1 MKVGD
6 VVKFRDIDG
15 RIGTLISY
23 GEFAEGWWDILDS
36 KGTLVVW
43 PETQLSVINE
53 SR

>member
-6 VVKFRDIDG
+6 VVKFLDIAG

-36 KGTLVVW
+36 EGRLVVW